1 MDLGCATFLSSA
13 AGADLLVAAREVR
26 TLPLHRRAAGLKQRA
41 APEEIRWALAQD
53 DLRVRA
59 LPRCPHADRL
69 LFTAD
74 ALEQASAWP
83 VAVERAGCWNAPHD
97 VPLTDL
103 GAGIGLDALAT
114 ALTGRPVSAYER
126 DPVRA
131 LLLAHNAE
139 ALGVEDRVAVRSEDV
154 CTAAPSGPLAY
165 FDPDR
170 RAGGV
175 RTRDPAA
182 FEPPRSVWDALLAP
196 FERALIKL
204 PPVVEGDVGLE
215 GPQELVSLTGRARE
229 RRLFVGAWEGLQ
241 PLRAL
246 ALPSGRLIEGH
257 GEPWPAV
264 RPVARGDWLLDP
276 DVSVTLA
283 GLVGDLAR
291 RDGLDGAHP
300 EIPYLLG
307 AAPNETAPG
316 HWMRVAEILPPK
328 PKAVNAW
335 LAAHGV
341 GNLTIRKRG
350 IDEKAAA
357 WRKRL
362 KPKGKA
368 AGTLVFTRD
377 ARDRWVVYACL
388 AEAGA

>member
-1 MDLGCATFLSSA
+1 
-13 AGADLLVAAREVR
+13 V
-26 TLPLHRRAAGLKQRA
+26 
-41 APEEIRWALAQD
+41 I
-53 DLRVRA
+53 
-59 LPRCPHADRL
+59 
-69 LFTAD
+69 
-74 ALEQASAWP
+74 
-83 VAVERAGCWNAPHD
+83 
-97 VPLTDL
+97 
-103 GAGIGLDALAT
+103 
-114 ALTGRPVSAYER
+114 AYER

-131 LLLAHNAE
+131 TLLEHNAR
-139 ALGVEDRVAVRSEDV
+139 ALDVADRVDVRRQDV
-154 CTAAPSGPLAY
+154 IAAEVSGPLAY

-182 FEPPRSVWDALLAP
+182 FEPPQSVWVDLLER

-204 PPVVEGDVGLE
+204 PPVVEGEVGID
-215 GPQELVSLTGRARE
+215 GPEELVSLGGRARE
-229 RRLFVGAWEGLQ
+229 RRLFVGAWEGR
-241 PLRAL
+241 PPRRAL
-246 ALPSGRLIEGH
+246 ALPSGRWIEGH
-257 GEPWPAV
+257 GEPWPA
-264 RPVARGDWLLDP
+264 ARTVEPGDWLLDP

-300 EIPYLLG
+300 EVPYLLA

-316 HWMRVAEILPPK
+316 HWMRVAAILPPK
-328 PKAVNAW
+328 PTAVNAW

-350 IDEKAAA
+350 IDEQAAA

-377 ARDRWVVYACL
+377 LRDRWVVYGCL
-388 AEAGA
+388 DTRP